1 MKDSGVGSFAYAHR
15 HELPGEPMRFEK
27 TAPKARPAFEYN
39 RDPYV
44 AKQMADQGKSEAERR
59 GSFMVKRQSNTNIM
73 RPPLNMAMGPDR
85 AAFNRQWHDEFMA
98 ARRSIRRENREYEYQ
113 PTPAP
118 KPVMNKS
125 FKANARSIFIAERKT
140 QDQQKSKVRSR

>member
-59 GSFMVKRQSNTNIM
+59 GSFMGQWGRIA
-73 RPPLNMAMGPDR
+73 PPLTGNGMMSLWPRG
-85 AAFNRQWHDEFMA
+85 AASGVRTANTSIS
-98 ARRSIRRENREYEYQ
+98 RRLHQ
-113 PTPAP
+113 
-118 KPVMNKS
+118 
-125 FKANARSIFIAERKT
+125 
-140 QDQQKSKVRSR
+140 SR

>member
-1 MKDSGVGSFAYAHR
+1 MKDSGIGSFAYAHR

-27 TAPKARPAFEYN
+27 TAPKVRSDFDYN
-39 RDPYV
+39 RDPYI

-73 RPPLNMAMGPDR
+73 RPPLHIGMGPDR

-98 ARRSIRRENREYEYQ
+98 ARRSARRDKREYEYQ
-113 PTPAP
+113 PTPP

-125 FKANARSIFIAERKT
+125 FKANALSVFITERKSKGR
-140 QDQQKSKVRSR
+140 QKSKARSR